1 VGWGW
6 LFASWTVVRAMAET
20 AARSIQHRGVDSDMK
35 LKATGADLRLAQ
47 LLFVVCICNMQ
58 LLDHSDCSLCNGEP
72 IQLWSYWPPLIVYVH
87 GSSGAYSAAVD
98 NCPWLLDAA
107 ASCHIISSLSSLMP
121 HLSVAYSA
129 AVDNCHCLAGC
140 SSLTPTA

>member
-1 VGWGW
+1 
-6 LFASWTVVRAMAET
+6 
-20 AARSIQHRGVDSDMK
+20 MK

-58 LLDHSDCSLCNGEP
+58 RLDHSDCSLCNGEP

-107 ASCHIISSLSSLMP
+107 ASCHIQVWPTQQLLTTVIALLD
-121 HLSVAYSA
+121 A
-129 AVDNCHCLAGC
+129 AA
-140 SSLTPTA
+140 